1 MRNVICVWNNGKGEF
16 EQNIPLEYIALRY
29 EKLGYATEF
38 DVVVLSGFDNFSSG
52 YKDSL
57 SRSKFR
63 LIDCGGLYK
72 EAEFRNPS
80 LARFGDYELKCFL
93 RWIVLHEL
101 YQSEPLIHY
110 DGDVVCNE
118 NPGRI
123 AELLTGRTFVLQG
136 CPAFTCIGDPDRWY
150 GVYRAALDEFTS
162 DIEAYS
168 SAAWYERE
176 GWEQSENEKWAGQ
189 RFRKTISS
197 DQDFLSHLIHTGKII
212 QDSPQSVLDSLRT
225 YTMFENPLFINGYH
239 PWNFERCTYNRIGAV
254 DYINGLRVLFWHMQC
269 DFVHYLS
276 KYLIMATTLH
286 CTAHKCRLPYAVS
299 SIMPETAGYQ
309 DDRTSDVHNW
319 MAELLNKF
327 IGRSR
332 LEIYRHFFDNENFS
346 PVFQQA
352 VWWNSNVFK

>member
-52 YKDSL
+52 YKESL

-72 EAEFRNPS
+72 EAEFRNPN

-93 RWIVLHEL
+93 RWIVLHEF

-118 NPGRI
+118 NPDRI
-123 AELLTGRTFVLQG
+123 ADLLTGRTFVLQG
-136 CPAFTCIGDPDRWY
+136 CPAFTCIGDPDSWY
-150 GVYRAALDEFTS
+150 GAYRTALDEFTA

-197 DQDFLSHLIHTGKII
+197 DQDFLSHLIHTGQMI
-212 QDSPQSVLDSLRT
+212 QDSPQSVIDRLPQHM
-225 YTMFENPLFINGYH
+225 MFENPLFINGYC
-239 PWNFERCTYNRIGAV
+239 PWNYENCTYSRVDNI
-254 DYINGLRVLFWHMQC
+254 DYINGLRVLFWHMQS
-269 DFVHYLS
+269 DFVNYLS
-276 KYLIMATTLH
+276 KYLVMATKLH
-286 CTAHKCRLPYAVS
+286 CTDHTCQLPSALLD
-299 SIMPETAGYQ
+299 IMPGNACYQ
-309 DDRTSDVHNW
+309 GSRKLDVHNRV
-319 MAELLNKF
+319 AELLNRF

-332 LEIYRHFFDNENFS
+332 LDIYRHFFAKDDFS
-346 PVFQQA
+346 SVFKRD
-352 VWWNSNVFK
+352 VWWNAATFT